1 MTRPILVTLLATL
14 TINAADVSQ
23 PIAHWN
29 LDDAGAVAKD
39 SAGNHHGKIVG
50 ATPAPGKVGGA
61 LDFVRKQGQHVEIPY
76 SKDFA
81 ISTFTVSAWV
91 YLTKE
96 PTFSGILGTR
106 HHGDHTF
113 DLKVNDA
120 KVHGD
125 IGDGENWIETKVNF
139 YAEDTGSNGRGGDLR
154 IRRWFHITYVIDSK
168 ARECRLYLD
177 ADVKKRIPF
186 KGQPI
191 LMMPEQ
197 KMHIGHSSGSEFMDG
212 RIDELKI
219 WNVALTTEQVRKEV
233 GVTVT
238 KNLPLPGEVFEIQ
251 GHPAFVIAPPGGVKK
266 DMPWVWYAPTLPRL
280 PGGNEVWM
288 FERFLAQGIAIAGID
303 VGESFGSPQGREL
316 YSVLYDH
323 LTEDRGLGR
332 KPVLL
337 ARSRGGL
344 MLYSWATANPD
355 SVGGVAGIY
364 PVCSV
369 ASYPGV
375 DRAAKAYGLTP
386 KQLSAN
392 LAKLNP
398 INLLKPLAK
407 AGVSIHHIHGDND
420 KIVPFDANTG
430 ELAKRYRQFG
440 GPIELDVIKGGGHDG
455 WPGWFQSAKLTHFV
469 IKTALGLSTKP
480 DAGGFRSLFNG
491 KDLTGWDGNP
501 ELWSVKNGVITGRT
515 TKEKPLKYNQFL
527 IWRGGVLKNFE
538 LRLKVKMT
546 GNNSGIQYRSR
557 ENSRRWSVG
566 GYQCD
571 IITAAP
577 LAAMLYEE
585 GGRGIIAQNGQSVVI
600 DPQGKRWLTEARKAA
615 AAGDAANWHDYTIIA
630 RGNHLIHKLDGKVTM
645 ELFDHEEAKRSLEG
659 ILAFQMHVGSPMT
672 VQIKDIRLKELPSGQ
687 LLAYAKPKNAK
698 EMATKKPAAAPKP
711 KKVAAK
717 PGQVDGAK
725 WIWHASP
732 ATSEQSRLRKT
743 FVVKDLKQAIL
754 HVTCDNGARVFINGK
769 LAVNNPDWHQPSRV
783 DVTKLLKPGKNELR
797 AEARNTGGIGGF
809 IASLILKDSKGE
821 ETKIQSGASWEAAAP
836 KTENWTTAV
845 VLANYG
851 DKPWGRIFE
860 GNRSSSDGGTPGET
874 VAADEVEVPEGFK
887 VEKLYNVPKAEQ
899 GSWVAMATDHK
910 GRLIACDQYGSLYR
924 MNLPAI
930 GKTEQ
935 LQPQKIDVQLGKA
948 HGLLVAFNSLYV
960 MVNEDGARNGLYR
973 VTDTDGD
980 DQYDAVEMLHR
991 IPGGGEHGLH
1001 SLVVSPDGKRI
1012 FFNCGN
1018 SAKLPVKFHKTRA
1031 PRHWDEDHILPRLW
1045 DGNGFMRGMR
1055 GTGGG
1060 YICSMNPD
1068 GSDLELFCHGFR
1080 NEFDIAFDLGGQLFT
1095 YDADME
1101 WDIGTPWYRFTRV
1114 NHCVSGADFG
1124 WHSGAGKYPDYYP
1137 DNLPTTL
1144 DIGPGSPT
1152 GVVAGKGA
1160 KFPARYQRAVFI
1172 NDWTYGTM
1180 WAVHLTPNGASY
1192 SATKEDFLHGKP
1204 LPLTDVVI
1212 NPHDGAMYF
1221 AVGGRRTQSG
1231 VYRVTYVG
1239 RESPARARALPLPEE
1254 FQLRA
1259 ELEKLHADGHISGTV
1274 LPKAW
1279 PHLDHQDRHI
1289 RHAARVAIERLPVPT
1304 WRKRAL
1310 NETRPN
1316 AIIEA
1321 VIALA
1326 RASGKVEDVK
1336 DWPHAKTSSPA
1347 IAKVKTK
1354 NEALQN
1360 QLWKSLSRL
1369 NWPQLSTEQKLAT
1382 LRAYQLVYTRLGKP
1396 RASQCRVLTARLE
1409 AFFPADDPYV
1419 NRELA
1424 KLLVAV
1430 DSTKVVSHTLALMAT
1445 AADSFREVASDAVL
1459 SRNDGYARAARAATG
1474 SRPNEQQI
1482 SYLIALRNATQGWT
1496 KAHRRTYF
1504 SWFPRVRNWKGGNS
1518 FKNTIENIRT
1528 EALANLAPDNERPDL
1543 EALSAT
1549 KETAAIPNYVPP
1561 KGPGK
1566 DYTLEETVRL
1576 AGTKLTGRNFKNG
1589 QNMYRAVMCG
1599 TCHRFNGEGG
1609 SIGPDLTGS
1618 GNRYTIRDL
1627 MENIIDPGKVISDQY
1642 GTHEITT
1649 KDGDSII
1656 GKIVIEDGNELVLM
1670 TNSFAPQH
1678 QTTIRVSNIAKKEE
1692 RNISMMPPG
1701 LINALNE
1708 EELLDLIAYLL
1719 SGGDEKHK
1727 MFAK

>member
-1 MTRPILVTLLATL
+1 MIKSTLALLASVLVTT
-14 TINAADVSQ
+14 AAEQ
-23 PIAHWN
+23 PTPIAHWK
-29 LDDAGAVAKD
+29 LDDQGKVARD
-39 SAGNHHGKIVG
+39 SAGSHHGRIVG
-50 ATPAPGKVGGA
+50 AKTAPGKIGGA
-61 LDFVRKQGQHVEIPY
+61 LNFVRKQGQHVEIDY

-96 PTFSGILGTR
+96 PTFSGVLGTR
-106 HHGDHTF
+106 HNGDNTF
-113 DLKVNDA
+113 DRKVNDA

-139 YAEDTGSNGRGGDLR
+139 YADDTGSNGQGGDLP
-154 IRRWFHITYVIDSK
+154 IKRWFHITYVIDSK
-168 ARECRLYLD
+168 ASVCRLYLD
-177 ADVKKRIPF
+177 ADLKKRIPF
-186 KGQPI
+186 GGKPI
-191 LMMPEQ
+191 LMTPEQ
-197 KMHIGHSSGSEFMDG
+197 KMHIGHSSGTEFMDG

-219 WNVALTTEQVRKEV
+219 WNVALTTEQVRKEA
-233 GVTVT
+233 GIKVT
-238 KNLPLPGEVFEIQ
+238 KNLPLPGEVFEVQ
-251 GHPAFVIAPPGGVKK
+251 GRTAFVISPPGGLKK
-266 DMPWVWYAPTLPRL
+266 NMPWVWYAPTLPRL
-280 PGGNEVWM
+280 PGGAEVWM

-303 VGESFGSPQGREL
+303 IGESFGSPKGRKLYSALYEHLTKEREL
-316 YSVLYDH
+316 
-323 LTEDRGLGR
+323 GN
-332 KPVLL
+332 KPILL

-344 MLYSWATANPD
+344 MLYSWAVENPE

-375 DRAAKAYGLTP
+375 DRAAHAFDMKP

-398 INLLKPLAK
+398 INRLKALAE
-407 AGVSIHHIHGDND
+407 AGVPIHHIHGDSD
-420 KIVPFDANTG
+420 KVVPFDANTG
-430 ELAKRYRQFG
+430 ELAKLYRQFG
-440 GPIELDVIKGGGHDG
+440 GPIELDVINGGGHDG
-455 WPGWFQSAKLTHFV
+455 WPGWFQSAALTHFV
-469 IKTALGLSTKP
+469 IQTALGLSN
-480 DAGGFRSLFNG
+480 DAGADGFRNLFNG

-501 ELWSVKNGVITGRT
+501 DLWTVKDGVIIGRT
-515 TKEKPLKYNQFL
+515 TNEKPLKYNQFL
-527 IWRGGVLKNFE
+527 IWRGGVLNNFE
-538 LRLKVKMT
+538 LRLKVRMT

-557 ENSRRWSVG
+557 ENANRWSVS

-571 IITAAP
+571 VISAAP

-585 GGRGIIAQNGQSVVI
+585 GGRGIIAQNGQTVVI
-600 DPQGKRWLTEARKAA
+600 DPQGIRWLTETRKPAT
-615 AAGDAANWHDYTIIA
+615 AGDAADWHEYTIIA

-645 ELFDHEEAKRSLEG
+645 ELFDHQESKRSLEG
-659 ILAFQMHVGSPMT
+659 ILGFQMHVGSAMT
-672 VQIKDIRLKELPSGQ
+672 VQIKGVRLKELPAGQ
-687 LLAYAKPKNAK
+687 LVAYTKPANAK
-698 EMATKKPAAAPKP
+698 EIAVKKPAAPKP

-732 ATSEQSRLRKT
+732 ATSDQSRLRKS
-743 FVVKDLKQAIL
+743 FEVKDLKQAIL
-754 HVTCDNGARVFINGK
+754 HVTCDNGAQVFINGK
-769 LAVNNPDWHQPSRV
+769 LVVNNPDWHQPSRA
-783 DVTKLLKPGKNELR
+783 DITKHLKPGKNKLR

-809 IASLILKDSKGE
+809 IASLVLKDKSGK
-821 ETKIQSGASWEAAAP
+821 ETKIQSDASWQAAAP
-836 KTENWTTAV
+836 KTEEWKAAV
-845 VLANYG
+845 VLAKYG

-860 GNRSSSDGGTPGET
+860 GRQSGGGGSAPGET
-874 VAADEVEVPEGFK
+874 VAADEVEVPDGFK

-924 MNLPAI
+924 MPLPAI
-930 GKTEQ
+930 GTTAQ
-935 LQPQKIDVQLGKA
+935 LQPKKIDVQLGKA
-948 HGLLVAFNSLYV
+948 HGLLVAFDRLYV
-960 MVNEDGARNGLYR
+960 MVNEDGAKNGLYQ
-973 VTDTDGD
+973 VTDSNGD
-980 DQYDAVEMLHR
+980 DQYDTVKLLHR

-1018 SAKLPVKFHKTRA
+1018 SAKLPVKFDKSRA
-1031 PRHWDEDHILPRLW
+1031 PKLWGEDHVLPRLW
-1045 DGNGFMRGMR
+1045 DGNGFMRGLVGR
-1055 GTGGG
+1055 AGG

-1068 GSDLELFCHGFR
+1068 GSDLEMFCHGFR
-1080 NEFDIAFDLGGQLFT
+1080 NEF
-1095 YDADME
+1095 
-1101 WDIGTPWYRFTRV
+1101 DIGTPWYRFTRV

-1192 SATKEDFLHGKP
+1192 TATKEDFLHGKP

-1239 RESPARARALPLPEE
+1239 NESTKPAKALPLGKD
-1254 FQLRA
+1254 FQTRA
-1259 ELEKLHADGHISGTV
+1259 ELETFHIEGGDPKNV
-1274 LPKAW
+1274 LAKAW
-1279 PHLDHQDRHI
+1279 PQLNHADRHV
-1289 RHAARVAIERLPVPT
+1289 RYAARVAIERLPAET
-1304 WRKRAL
+1304 WKQKARG
-1310 NETRPN
+1310 EIRPN

-1326 RASGKVEDVK
+1326 RVSGKVEPVK
-1336 DWPHAKTSSPA
+1336 AWPHTKTSSPA
-1347 IAKVKTK
+1347 IAPVSKG
-1354 NEALQN
+1354 NADLQKRLWSSLARLDWQ
-1360 QLWKSLSRL
+1360 QL
-1369 NWPQLSTEQKLAT
+1369 TTDQKLAA
-1382 LRAYQLVYTRLGKP
+1382 LRAYQLVFTRLGKP
-1396 RASQCRVLTARLE
+1396 SASQSRKLASRLE
-1409 AFFPADDPYV
+1409 ALFPADDPYV
-1419 NRELA
+1419 NRELTQ
-1424 KLLVAV
+1424 LLVAV
-1430 DSTKVVSHTLALMAT
+1430 DSTKVVSKTLALMAT
-1445 AADSFREVASDAVL
+1445 ASDSFREVASDTVL

-1482 SYLIALRNATQGWT
+1482 SYLIALRNATKGWT
-1496 KAHRRTYF
+1496 KAHRQTYF

-1528 EALANLAPDNERPDL
+1528 EALANLAPENERADL
-1543 EALSAT
+1543 EALSAAS
-1549 KETAAIPNYVPP
+1549 ETAAIPNYVPP

-1566 DYTLEETVRL
+1566 DYSLEETVRL
-1576 AGTKLTGRNFKNG
+1576 AQTNLTKRDFTNG

-1618 GNRYTIRDL
+1618 ANRYTLRDL

-1649 KDGDSII
+1649 KNGDSII
-1656 GKIVIEDGNELVLM
+1656 GKIIVEEDGQVIMM
-1670 TNSFAPQH
+1670 TNPFAPQH
-1678 QTTIRVSNIAKKEE
+1678 QTTIATRDIAKREDRK
-1692 RNISMMPPG
+1692 ISMMPPG

-1708 EELLDLIAYLL
+1708 QELLDLIAYLL
-1719 SGGDEKHK
+1719 GGGDEKHK